1 MGHMSC
7 VISNIAHRDRGGGAP
22 AGKGLGDVEL
32 VEVEPQE
39 DHVRVHPA
47 HFVDTLSTTLSVSH
61 FLIHP
66 PDTAHAHDTCLC
78 CVLLCG
84 QVGGVLGGCSP
95 T

>member
-22 AGKGLGDVEL
+22 AGEGLGDVEL

-47 HFVDTLSTTLSVSH
+47 HLVDTLS
-61 FLIHP
+61 
-66 PDTAHAHDTCLC
+66 
-78 CVLLCG
+78 
-84 QVGGVLGGCSP
+84 
-95 T
+95 